1 MIRKSILV
9 SLIFMAFFAGSRVNA
24 AGGEG
29 LFFPGGNIVLRDGD
43 ILLTYVPSL
52 LNSCNRMFAKPEG
65 KYAHALLYIEF
76 PGKGGR
82 LVDFSA
88 DGLTADE
95 VKDHLV
101 KLRAVALVR
110 ARVLPEKGKLAA
122 AFEDMKRRYDAGK
135 LKFDFSLRWT
145 DNEDGRYY
153 CTEFISH
160 LFRQSGLSD
169 PFPLWKFPV
178 DDFWVRWYSEHLD
191 IDYRR
196 IVSPNAPLYLPDF
209 ELVAEYQNK
218 DPAAERNELI
228 LDAIFAR
235 IGHYLREDEM
245 EIRGPSLGSRFIV
258 NLAGLGLFGGPLV
271 RGLPRKSRTVF
282 IILKEYVLTVASRVE
297 RTISLHKDE
306 DWTAEDISALTRCI
320 SDAMRDRYFIHL
332 RGKSRVSTRGGNSA
346 LLNKFFRQLTEPAA
360 G

>member
-1 MIRKSILV
+1 MVVLV
-9 SLIFMAFFAGSRVNA
+9 AFFAGSRVNA
-24 AGGEG
+24 AGEEG
-29 LFFPGGNIVLRDGD
+29 HSFPGSGITLRDGD

-52 LNSCNRMFAKPEG
+52 LNSCNRTFAKPEG
-65 KYAHALLYIEF
+65 KYAHALLYVEF

-88 DGLTADE
+88 DGLTAGE

-110 ARVLPEKGKLAA
+110 ARVLPEKGKLAD

-145 DNEDGRYY
+145 DSEDGRYY

-160 LFRQSGLSD
+160 LFRQSGLPD
-169 PFPLWKFPV
+169 PFPLRQFPV

-196 IVSPNAPLYLPDF
+196 IVSPNAPLYLTDF
-209 ELVAEYQNK
+209 ELVAEYQSK
-218 DPAAERNELI
+218 DPVAERNELI
-228 LDAIFAR
+228 LDTIFSR
-235 IGHYLREDEM
+235 ISNYLREDRM
-245 EIRGPSLGSRFIV
+245 EIRGPSVGSRFIV
-258 NLAGLGLFGGPLV
+258 SLAGLGLVGGPLA

-282 IILKEYVLTVASRVE
+282 IILKEYVLAVASRVE
-297 RTISLHKDE
+297 RTILLHKEE
-306 DWTAEDISALTRCI
+306 DWTAEDISALTRCV
-320 SDAMRDRYFIHL
+320 SDAMRDRYFYPP
-332 RGKSRVSTRGGNSA
+332 SRETTGVNPR
-346 LLNKFFRQLTEPAA
+346 RR
-360 G
+360 

>member
-1 MIRKSILV
+1 MLRTIAVWLV
-9 SLIFMAFFAGSRVNA
+9 LLTFFAGSRVNA
-24 AGGEG
+24 AGEEG
-29 LFFPGGNIVLRDGD
+29 HFFPGSGITLRDGD

-76 PGKGGR
+76 PRKGGR

-88 DGLTADE
+88 DGLTTSE

-110 ARVLPEKGKLAA
+110 ARVPPGKDKLAV
-122 AFEDMKRRYDAGK
+122 AFEDMKRRYDTGK

-145 DNEDGRYY
+145 DGEDGRYY

-160 LFRQSGLSD
+160 LFRQSGLPD
-169 PFPLWKFPV
+169 PFPLRKFPV

-209 ELVAEYQNK
+209 ELVAEYQSK
-218 DPAAERNELI
+218 EPLAERNELI
-228 LDAIFAR
+228 LDTIFSR
-235 IGHYLREDEM
+235 ISNYLREDRM
-245 EIRGPSLGSRFIV
+245 EIRGPSVGSRFIV

-282 IILKEYVLTVASRVE
+282 IILKEYVLAVASRVE
-297 RTISLHKDE
+297 RTIVLHKEE
-306 DWTAEDISALTRCI
+306 DWTAEDISVLTRCI
-320 SDAMRDRYFIHL
+320 SDSLRDRYFIN
-332 RGKSRVSTRGGNSA
+332 RSA
-346 LLNKFFRQLTEPAA
+346 GLPNA
-360 G
+360 GF